1 MTKKQPQSTKRLI
14 KSLNDER
21 KWSKS
26 CSCLKFRNIL
36 FIFRL
41 GALHSPLNYLQPDSL
56 FKLHYQQ
63 GNENH
68 NGPGSRVYHLTAT
81 LSKWDAQI
89 DVTLVGQTSM
99 SHIACT
105 HPSLLVLAAQAS
117 CISKKRQKF
126 LRECGASFICFWES
140 RATLTCSLH

>member
-1 MTKKQPQSTKRLI
+1 MTKKPPQSTKRLR
-14 KSLNDER
+14 KLLNDER

-56 FKLHYQQ
+56 FKPHYQQ

-89 DVTLVGQTSM
+89 DTTLIGQTSTLD
-99 SHIACT
+99 IAHT
-105 HPSLLVLAAQAS
+105 HPSTVSVS
-117 CISKKRQKF
+117 CMSEKRQKF
-126 LRECGASFICFWES
+126 SPECGASFICFLKS